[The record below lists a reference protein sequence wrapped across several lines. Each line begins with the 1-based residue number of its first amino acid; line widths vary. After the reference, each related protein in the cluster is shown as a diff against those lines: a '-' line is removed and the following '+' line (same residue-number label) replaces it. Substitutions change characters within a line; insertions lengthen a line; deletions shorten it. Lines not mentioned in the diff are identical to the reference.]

1 MIKRLFLCVIVLAL
15 LSGAA
20 TGEIVTQS
28 PATLHLF
35 SESDLVCKC
44 TVTSLS
50 VMDRQTVEA
59 ERGGRFVRET
69 WRAVLQVEDLYKGT
83 AASPFALA
91 LNIDGRS
98 RSQGPVVVKTGESY
112 LLFLKTAGTGTY
124 TFVDQSFAARP
135 FVSLPVQGGEPGLAK
150 LESALVAA
158 ALQQNPDEALKAFSY
173 LEDLDIHPESLV
185 ALSAVLSSPNW
196 KLVWSYLTL
205 QLKTKTP
212 ESVAAVRRFLD
223 SYAGTEEPWFVGL
236 QEITDSRAHDD
247 LVELSY
253 SRFGNVRAAA
263 MVALRSM
270 GGQKDASFFIR
281 RLDDPD
287 RNVQYHAVIGLAQA
301 FKMGGDYGP
310 GIDAFE
316 RMPEYYTDL
325 WKEWWRKREVTTPDA
340 K

>member
-1 MIKRLFLCVIVLAL
+1 MIKRLFLCVIILAL
-15 LSGAA
+15 FERRAM
-20 TGEIVTQS
+20 GEIVTER
-28 PATLHLF
+28 PATSHLF

-50 VMDRQTVEA
+50 VVDRQTVET
-59 ERGGRFVRET
+59 ERGARFVRET
-69 WRAVLQVEDLYKGT
+69 WRAVLRVEDLYKGA
-83 AASPFALA
+83 AASPIALA
-91 LNIDGRS
+91 LNIDGTS
-98 RSQGPVVVKTGESY
+98 TSQGPGVVKTGESY
-112 LLFLKTAGTGTY
+112 LLFLKAAGTGTY

-173 LEDLDIHPESLV
+173 LEDLDIHPKSLV
-185 ALSAVLSSPNW
+185 ALSAVSTSSNW

-212 ESVAAVRRFLD
+212 ESVAAVRRFVD
-223 SYAGTEEPWFVGL
+223 SYTGTEEPRFVGL
-236 QEITDSRAHDD
+236 QIIKDPRAHDD
-247 LVELSY
+247 LVTLSY
-253 SRFGNVRAAA
+253 SRFGNIRAAA

-270 GGQKDASFFIR
+270 GGQKDAAFFIR

-287 RNVQYHAVIGLAQA
+287 RNVQYHAVFGLAEA
-301 FKMGGDYGP
+301 FQMSGDYGP
-310 GIDAFE
+310 GIGAFE
-316 RMPEYYTDL
+316 RNPDYYTNL
-325 WKEWWRKREVTTPDA
+325 WKEWWKKRQVTTPDA

>member
-20 TGEIVTQS
+20 TGEIVTDK
-28 PATLHLF
+28 PATSYLF

-50 VMDRQTVEA
+50 VMNRQTVET
-59 ERGGRFVRET
+59 ERGARFVRET
-69 WRAVLQVEDLYKGT
+69 WRAGLQVEDLYKGT
-83 AASPFALA
+83 AASPIALA
-91 LNIDGRS
+91 LNIDGTS
-98 RSQGPVVVKTGESY
+98 TSQGPGVVKTGETY
-112 LLFLKTAGTGTY
+112 LLFLKAAGTGTY
-124 TFVDQSFAARP
+124 TFVNQSFAARP
-135 FVSLPVQGGEPGLAK
+135 FFSLPVQGGEPGLAK

-158 ALQQNPDEALKAFSY
+158 ALQQNPDEALKALSY
-173 LEDLDIHPESLV
+173 LEDLHIHPESLV

-196 KLVWSYLTL
+196 KLVYSYLTL

-223 SYAGTEEPWFVGL
+223 SYTGTEEPWFVGL
-236 QEITDSRAHDD
+236 QGITDRRAHDD

-253 SRFGNVRAAA
+253 SRFRNVRAAA

-270 GGQKDASFFIR
+270 GGQKDAAFFIR

-287 RNVQYHAVIGLAQA
+287 RIVQYHAVFGLAQA
-301 FKMGGDYGP
+301 FKMSGDYGP
-310 GIDAFE
+310 GIGAFE

-325 WKEWWRKREVTTPDA
+325 WKEWWKKREVTTPDA